1 MLGPSAVPAEA
12 EGAHMDT
19 AAKVLILGGLG
30 SLLYAFIMGFVL
42 SRVRLKDPMAEQV
55 RLTQV
60 HIVALWEGFMLLGL
74 VWAVALS
81 DLSSGLETT
90 AALLLVG
97 AGVLQLTSNTLA
109 WTQKLENLFAPP
121 RGVVY
126 ALAATN
132 ATLGVVGLLI
142 LVIGALKG
150 L

>member
-1 MLGPSAVPAEA
+1 
-12 EGAHMDT
+12 MDT
-19 AAKVLILGGLG
+19 AAKILILGGLG

-42 SRVRLKDPMAEQV
+42 SRERLKDPMAEQV

-81 DLSSGLETT
+81 DLSSGLEST
-90 AALLLVG
+90 AALSLVISG
-97 AGVLQLTSNTLA
+97 ALQLTANTLA
-109 WTQKLENLFAPP
+109 WRQKLENLFAPP
-121 RGVVY
+121 RGTVY
-126 ALAATN
+126 AMAASN
-132 ATLGVVGLLI
+132 AVFGVIGLLI